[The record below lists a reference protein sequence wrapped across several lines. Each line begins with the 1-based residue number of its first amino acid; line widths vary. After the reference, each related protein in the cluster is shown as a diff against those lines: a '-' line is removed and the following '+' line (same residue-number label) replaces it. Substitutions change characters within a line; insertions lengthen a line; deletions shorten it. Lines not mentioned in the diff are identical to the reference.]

1 MGLYSLLRPLLFR
14 FDPECVHDL
23 VFHGLA
29 GAEAVA
35 ALLPRQE
42 PLSHPALVQQIW
54 GLPFP
59 NPIGLAAGL
68 DKDARAPHVWP
79 WFGFGFAELGT
90 ITALPQPGNPKPRI
104 FRLPGDRALI
114 NRLGFN
120 NAGAAATAAR
130 LDAVSRKHQP
140 CIPIGINLG
149 KSKLTPLDDA
159 AADYARS
166 LRALFRFAA
175 YVVVNVSS
183 PNTPGLRD
191 LQADEHLAALLAIVC
206 RENEAIAREQHT
218 QPRPVLVKIAPD
230 VADSALPGIVATVR
244 TAGAHG
250 LIATNT
256 TLRRSGL
263 STSIEED
270 GGLSGAP
277 LRQRAT
283 DVIRILR
290 RSAGPDL
297 PIIGVGGVFSAAD
310 AYEKIRA
317 GAALV
322 QIYTSLIYEGPGL
335 PRRIVHGLVDL
346 LRRDGLAH
354 ISEAIGR
361 DA

>member
-1 MGLYSLLRPLLFR
+1 M
-14 FDPECVHDL
+14 
-23 VFHGLA
+23 
-29 GAEAVA
+29 
-35 ALLPRQE
+35 
-42 PLSHPALVQQIW
+42 
-54 GLPFP
+54 
-59 NPIGLAAGL
+59 
-68 DKDARAPHVWP
+68 
-79 WFGFGFAELGT
+79 
-90 ITALPQPGNPKPRI
+90 
-104 FRLPGDRALI
+104 
-114 NRLGFN
+114 
-120 NAGAAATAAR
+120 
-130 LDAVSRKHQP
+130 
-140 CIPIGINLG
+140 
-149 KSKLTPLDDA
+149 
-159 AADYARS
+159 
-166 LRALFRFAA
+166 
-175 YVVVNVSS
+175 
-183 PNTPGLRD
+183 
-191 LQADEHLAALLAIVC
+191 
-206 RENEAIAREQHT
+206 
-218 QPRPVLVKIAPD
+218 
-230 VADSALPGIVATVR
+230 R